1 MARRGLAPGGPPLIP
16 TDLFGGPNMFDKF
29 LKFRE
34 SHLWK
39 ILKRLQEI
47 VIVVCASIATLIFVA
62 EVIVRYVL
70 KIDFLGY
77 DELVLLFASWLYFI
91 GGSYAMY
98 KKEHISADM
107 LPLFLKGRVLQIAR
121 VFVNWVVFMITL
133 VLAVWGVDFFLY
145 AMSRT
150 ANTTVWKIPLL
161 ASQSALSVGY
171 ILMAFYAL
179 IYSIEDMA
187 LAITDGKKLREKK
200 KGGDA

>member
-1 MARRGLAPGGPPLIP
+1 
-16 TDLFGGPNMFDKF
+16 MFDNF
-29 LKFRE
+29 LHFRE
-34 SHLWK
+34 SRGWN
-39 ILKRLQEI
+39 ILKKIQELLI
-47 VIVVCASIATLIFVA
+47 VICASVSTLIFVV
-62 EVIVRYVL
+62 EVVIRYVL

-107 LPLFLKGRVLQIAR
+107 LPLFLKGRVLQVTR
-121 VFVNWVVFMITL
+121 VVVDWLIFAITI
-133 VLAVWGVDFFLY
+133 VLAIWGVDFFLS

-161 ASQSALSVGY
+161 VSQSALSVGY

-179 IYSIEDMA
+179 VYGLEDTL
-187 LAITDGKKLREKK
+187 LAIADGKKLRNEKR
-200 KGGDA
+200 KGDCEQ

>member
-1 MARRGLAPGGPPLIP
+1 
-16 TDLFGGPNMFDKF
+16 MFDKF
-29 LKFRE
+29 LHFRE
-34 SHLWK
+34 SRGWN
-39 ILKRLQEI
+39 ILKKIQELLI
-47 VIVVCASIATLIFVA
+47 VICASVSTLIFVV
-62 EVIVRYVL
+62 EVVIRYVL

-107 LPLFLKGRVLQIAR
+107 LPLFLKGRVLQVTR
-121 VFVNWVVFMITL
+121 VVVDWLIFAITL
-133 VLAVWGVDFFLY
+133 VLAIWGVDFFLY

-161 ASQSALSVGY
+161 VSQSALSVGY

-179 IYSIEDMA
+179 VYGLEDTL
-187 LAITDGKKLREKK
+187 LAIADGKKPRNEKR
-200 KGGDA
+200 KGDCEQ

>member
-1 MARRGLAPGGPPLIP
+1 
-16 TDLFGGPNMFDKF
+16 MFDKF
-29 LKFRE
+29 LHFRE
-34 SHLWK
+34 SRGWN
-39 ILKRLQEI
+39 ILKKIQELLI
-47 VIVVCASIATLIFVA
+47 VICASVSTLIFVV
-62 EVIVRYVL
+62 EVVIRYVL

-107 LPLFLKGRVLQIAR
+107 LSLFLKGRVLQVTR
-121 VFVNWVVFMITL
+121 VVVDWLIFAITL
-133 VLAVWGVDFFLY
+133 VLAIWGVDFFLY

-161 ASQSALSVGY
+161 VSQSALSVGY

-179 IYSIEDMA
+179 VYGLEDTL
-187 LAITDGKKLREKK
+187 LAIADGKKLRNEKR
-200 KGGDA
+200 KGDCEQ

>member
-1 MARRGLAPGGPPLIP
+1 
-16 TDLFGGPNMFDKF
+16 MFDKF
-29 LKFRE
+29 LRFRE
-34 SHLWK
+34 SRGWN
-39 ILKRLQEI
+39 ILKKIQELLI
-47 VIVVCASIATLIFVA
+47 VICASVSTLIFVV
-62 EVIVRYVL
+62 EVVIRYVL

-107 LPLFLKGRVLQIAR
+107 LPLFLKGRVLQVTR
-121 VFVNWVVFMITL
+121 VVVDWVIFAITL
-133 VLAVWGVDFFLY
+133 VLAIWGVDFFLY

-161 ASQSALSVGY
+161 VSQSALSVGY

-179 IYSIEDMA
+179 VYGLEDTL
-187 LAITDGKKLREKK
+187 LAIADGKKTRNEKR
-200 KGGDA
+200 KGDCEQ